1 MAHRHSRLGWF
12 DRVSELARALPDVE
26 LARKYDGSPLLR
38 VRGCFMAGAATHAS
52 AEPESLVVR
61 VDPDERRLWLEEA
74 PEVFYLTRYY
84 ERHPVV
90 LVRAAKIDDDALRDV
105 LATTWRLTSSKSS
118 RS

>member
-1 MAHRHSRLGWF
+1 MT
-12 DRVSELARALPDVE
+12 DVARALPGVE
-26 LARKYDGSPLLR
+26 LGGKYDGSPILR
-38 VRGCFMAGAATHAS
+38 LGGCFMAGAATHAS

-61 VDPDERRLWLEEA
+61 VDLDERRLWLAEA
-74 PEVFYLTRYY
+74 PDVFYLTRYY

-105 LATTWRLTSSKSS
+105 LMTTWRLTSSKTS